1 MCRVLGVCA
10 SGYWAWR
17 KRPMA
22 EGGKTD
28 RAIAAQIAE
37 IHRRLV

>member
-17 KRPMA
+17 KRPMPKR
-22 EGGKTD
+22 EKTD
-28 RAIAAQIAE
+28 RAIAAQTTE